1 MENNEQQKTNKKY
14 KTIDRDLVYK
24 LACIQCS
31 DQEIAE
37 VVGTTA
43 TNLRK
48 RFASLLEKGKQEGKK
63 YCIGCCDFFEQTISN
78 IDTTFYC
85 INNGNSIYSILYTS
99 FGDNQTKTAIKAITT
114 SSFDT
119 TELYISY

>member
-63 YCIGCCDFFEQTISN
+63 SLRRAMWE
-78 IDTTFYC
+78 
-85 INNGNSIYSILYTS
+85 
-99 FGDNQTKTAIKAITT
+99 KAINGD
-114 SSFDT
+114 SRVQIYLSKQYLGMRDT
-119 TELYISY
+119 PEDGESKAPLPWED